1 MLSGVCKICGCSDGR
16 SCVIDLYGELLCE
29 WIDDGHTLCS
39 ACLPKLPEKELSD
52 LAMADMKTLHGMG
65 LDLALPLTPIEAF
78 CLQSGLQLAL
88 RHPALET
95 GETASAQVLGLIR
108 TRLAEF
114 FEASPAIAELI
125 RRGGDPSFDI
135 KMAHVAEP
143 KSSLIL
149 P

>member
-16 SCVIDLYGELLCE
+16 GCVIDLANDIICE
-29 WIDDGHTLCS
+29 WVDDEHTLCS
-39 ACLPKLPEKELSD
+39 ACVPKLDSKELED
-52 LAMADMKTLHGMG
+52 LAMRDMKTLHGMG
-65 LDLALPLTPIEAF
+65 LELALPLTPIEAF

-95 GETASAQVLGLIR
+95 GERASAQVLGLIR

-125 RRGGDPSFDI
+125 RRGGDPQFD
-135 KMAHVAEP
+135 AVLAPPCEN